1 MRVLTKPGAEAN
13 ESASKEFSIALK
25 LAANYF
31 ISDLLGLI
39 KEKQIPTGE
48 LLVEPEN
55 FAELI
60 KMLFKKEIT
69 SRVAKDV
76 LRHMVEEGGDP
87 STIVE
92 EKGLGQVNDTSAL
105 EIAAKKIISANP
117 NAVAD
122 YKKGKQQSLQFL
134 VGQMMKET
142 KGAANPDTIK
152 EILMKLI

>member
-1 MRVLTKPGAEAN
+1 
-13 ESASKEFSIALK
+13 
-25 LAANYF
+25 
-31 ISDLLGLI
+31 
-39 KEKQIPTGE
+39 
-48 LLVEPEN
+48 
-55 FAELI
+55 
-60 KMLFKKEIT
+60 MLFKKEIT

-76 LRHMVEEGGDP
+76 LRQMVEEGGDP

-92 EKGLGQVNDTSAL
+92 EKGVGQVNDTSAL